1 MNKHLKLVRELHDA
15 FSFPQARHGANA
27 NLSDMEVIMRQ
38 ALLMEQGSKV
48 FKALKAGDMVEI
60 LTELIDLS
68 YYALGAIAM
77 QGTDV
82 SDQPVSWQHDGYVL
96 SVMNILSD
104 KINDCASG
112 SADSYSEVYC
122 LCLHLARSFI
132 NADFD
137 KAFQVVHNHNMS
149 GLSQSG
155 KRINVDTGELQKS
168 EPFTALDLSDCLYE

>member
-1 MNKHLKLVRELHDA
+1 MNKHLNLVRELHDA

-27 NLSDMEVIMRQ
+27 QLSDMDIIMRQ

-48 FKALKAGDMVEI
+48 LKALKAGDMVEI

-77 QGTDV
+77 QGADV
-82 SDQPVSWQHDGYVL
+82 TNQPVSWQHDGFVL

-122 LCLHLARSFI
+122 LCEHLARSFI

-137 KAFQVVHNHNMS
+137 KSFQVVHAYNIAS
-149 GLSQSG
+149 LREGG
-155 KRINVDTGELQKS
+155 KSINIDTGELQKS
-168 EPFTALDLSDCLYE
+168 EPFTAPDLSDCLYE